1 MCFVVVLSFRSVYFS
16 LFVCWAC
23 EWKSARNENKMLTF
37 GEFSAKEGGAMLFTR
52 FLVRERDREN
62 PCFYL
67 SFVLRRKV
75 INSKTTEWE
84 PFGCFIFVEHRKTQG
99 PMIRIAIHIYKRNQT
114 VLINFERS
122 VCSQQRSLEHQVI
135 EQISKCWKCK
145 SNNICIKFE
154 SKISHCK
161 HYIVET
167 ASKFMLR
174 NIRSCTQLCLF
185 TADND
190 TWKCECVFSHFSCVL
205 FFASHFACRSYFAC
219 DNAKRKGPFGDIAM
233 VVHNGCACIE
243 NTLCMTVIEAVFR
256 HLHKRYS
263 KPSKN
268 YVSHM
273 LLSVDS
279 RLHGYLWLDF

>member
-1 MCFVVVLSFRSVYFS
+1 MFFVVVLSFRSVYFS

-23 EWKSARNENKMLTF
+23 EWKSAWNENKMLTF

-62 PCFYL
+62 PCFCL

-167 ASKFMLR
+167 ASKFML
-174 NIRSCTQLCLF
+174 
-185 TADND
+185 
-190 TWKCECVFSHFSCVL
+190 V
-205 FFASHFACRSYFAC
+205 
-219 DNAKRKGPFGDIAM
+219 P
-233 VVHNGCACIE
+233 
-243 NTLCMTVIEAVFR
+243 
-256 HLHKRYS
+256 
-263 KPSKN
+263 
-268 YVSHM
+268 
-273 LLSVDS
+273 
-279 RLHGYLWLDF
+279 